1 MHTKTMYNIIRSMM
15 GLAFNLMFTAAALYR
30 IDIAKL
36 EIYQLILIGTALEIA
51 VFLFETP
58 TGVVADLKSRR
69 LSVIIGL
76 FIIGVGF
83 IVEALTP
90 YFIIIFLAQIIW
102 GLGYT
107 FISGALDAW
116 VSDETHN
123 IQIEKTI
130 LTGTQ
135 FNKGFAFLGILFAGM
150 IGMYNIRLAMYIA
163 GAIFI
168 LLGCFAVLF
177 MKEHQFKKVDH
188 ETHILKAYFS
198 QLKKGF
204 QHIKNHHILRL
215 MFIAMLFYGLYSEGI
230 DRTFEV
236 NILDGLGF
244 RTISQ
249 LDPIWILV
257 IVAATIELIGLMMI
271 GIVKRYLSKGTHVI
285 FWAMQF
291 TSMMVMGIL
300 VFAFI
305 NEPYIALFGFLFFSF
320 SREATYPLLDTIL
333 VKHTPSHV
341 KATVLS
347 TFGQLDA
354 IGQLLSGVIMVG
366 ISAAFGLQNMY
377 LITALLLVI
386 PIVTFIKMMRLK
398 HHAS

>member
-1 MHTKTMYNIIRSMM
+1 MKQNSMYNLIRSVM
-15 GLAFNLMFTAAALYR
+15 GLSFNLMFTAAALYR

-58 TGVVADLKSRR
+58 TGVVADLKSRK
-69 LSVIIGL
+69 LSIIIGL

-83 IVEALTP
+83 VVEALTP
-90 YFIIIFLAQIIW
+90 YFIVIFIAQIIW

-116 VSDETHN
+116 VSDETQN
-123 IQIEKTI
+123 NNIEKTI

-135 FNKGFAFLGILFAGM
+135 FNKGFAFLGIILAGI
-150 IGMYNIRLAMYIA
+150 IGMYDIRLAIYIA
-163 GAIFI
+163 GGLFI
-168 LLGCFAVLF
+168 LLGIVSVIF
-177 MKEHQFKKVDH
+177 MKEKHFKKIDH
-188 ETHILKAYFS
+188 DTHVIKAYFS

-236 NILDGLGF
+236 HILDGLGF
-244 RTISQ
+244 RDILQ

-257 IVAATIELIGLMMI
+257 IVAAMIELIGLIMI
-271 GIVKRYLSKGTHVI
+271 GIVKRYLSKKKYVI
-285 FWAMQF
+285 LWAMQF
-291 TSMMVMGIL
+291 TSMMVIGIL

-305 NEPYIALFGFLFFSF
+305 NQPYIALFGFLFFSF

-333 VKHTPSHV
+333 VKHTPSHI

-354 IGQLLSGVIMVG
+354 IGQLLSGAIMVG
-366 ISAAFGLQNMY
+366 ISVSFGLQNMY
-377 LITALLLVI
+377 LITATLLLI
-386 PIVTFIKMMRLK
+386 PIMTFIKMLRLK
-398 HHAS
+398 HRVS

>member
-1 MHTKTMYNIIRSMM
+1 MKITTMYRLIRSVM
-15 GLAFNLMFTAAALYR
+15 GFSFNLMFTAAALYR

-36 EIYQLILIGTALEIA
+36 EIYQLIFIGTALEIA

-76 FIIGVGF
+76 FILGVGF
-83 IVEALTP
+83 VVEALTP
-90 YFIIIFLAQIIW
+90 YFIVIFVAQLIW

-123 IQIEKTI
+123 INIEKTI

-135 FNKGFAFLGILFAGM
+135 FNKGFAFLGILFAGI
-150 IGMYNIRLAMYIA
+150 IGMYDIRLAIYIA
-163 GAIFI
+163 GSLFIVLGIVSIF
-168 LLGCFAVLF
+168 F
-177 MKEHQFKKVDH
+177 MKEDNFKKVEHD
-188 ETHILKAYFS
+188 EHIFNAYFS

-204 QHIKNHHILRL
+204 KHIKNHHILKL

-244 RTISQ
+244 RNLIQ

-257 IVAATIELIGLMMI
+257 IVAATIELIGLIMI
-271 GIVKRYLSKGTHVI
+271 GIVKRYLSKGKHVI
-285 FWAMQF
+285 LWALQF
-291 TSMMVMGIL
+291 TSMMVIGIL
-300 VFAFI
+300 IFAFI
-305 NEPYIALFGFLFFSF
+305 NQPYIALFGFLFFSF

-354 IGQLLSGVIMVG
+354 IGQLLSGAIMVG
-366 ISAAFGLQNMY
+366 ISVTFGLQNMY
-377 LITALLLVI
+377 VFTALLLLV
-386 PIVTFIKMMRLK
+386 PLMTFIKMLK
-398 HHAS
+398 TK